1 MITSQVQPPGL
12 SLLEQMSSPLLK
24 SLGDVLRWTG
34 VNSVGRGRNGFTF
47 STVVRF
53 ICKSSTLLS
62 EVQSPSQ
69 IGALEQRDSFV
80 FPKCPQHFLLFSG
93 SHRDFRLEGR
103 ESIGRTWGHS
113 GRRTEWADQRKQHPN
128 VCSPRVKAGASAPT
142 LCDAGSPAWCSA
154 MT

>member
-1 MITSQVQPPGL
+1 MVPSQVQPPGL
-12 SLLEQMSSPLLK
+12 SLLEQMSSSLLK
-24 SLGDVLRWTG
+24 SLGDVLRWTR

-53 ICKSSTLLS
+53 ICKSSILLS

-103 ESIGRTWGHS
+103 ENTERTWGHS
-113 GRRTEWADQRKQHPN
+113 GRRTEWEDQRKQHPH
-128 VCSPRVKAGASAPT
+128 VCSPRVKAGAGATT
-142 LCDAGSPAWCSA
+142 LRDAGAQPGAL
-154 MT
+154 